1 MSWLLLNLLMLNF
14 SMILKLILKTRIII
28 IDNCNKGDYL
38 RYIVLVLTYQKL
50 DFDIF

>member
-28 IDNCNKGDYL
+28 IDYCYKGGYL
-38 RYIVLVLTYQKL
+38 KYIVLELTYQKL